1 MSQSYR
7 IRSRVLKYSI
17 IFKTVGILNEEEFNR
32 IVSELNKEVFY

>member
-32 IVSELNKEVFY
+32 IVSKLNKEVFY

>member
-32 IVSELNKEVFY
+32 IVSELNKKVFY